1 MAVEAF
7 GAIQSFNTKN
17 GGDLHDK
24 QYYIVKLDTTA
35 NTVVIAGQYEGD
47 GILQNEPKYDATN
60 GFYEAA
66 SVLTASGVK
75 AKVVAG
81 DAIANIGTAYPL
93 EADSSGRAVAFTRT
107 VPGTTATKLIGY
119 PIEAASAA
127 GQIITIVTCFAPDKF
142 GA

>member
-7 GAIQSFNTKN
+7 GDIQSFNTEN

-24 QYYIVKLDTTA
+24 QYYIVKLDTDA
-35 NTVVIAGQYEGD
+35 NTVLIAGAHEGI

-66 SVLTASGVK
+66 SVLTKSGVK

-81 DAIANIGTAYPL
+81 EAITAIGAAYPL
-93 EADSSGRAVAFTRT
+93 EADSSGRAVVFTRT
-107 VPGTTATKLIGY
+107 VPGNTHTRLIGY
-119 PIEAASAA
+119 PIEASSAA
-127 GQIITIVTCFAPDKF
+127 GQIITIVTCFGSDTYTS
-142 GA
+142 